1 MSRKLCIELW
11 NKSLPHKVL
20 SYKKEFNK
28 LVGNKYRQFRHKM
41 LKQIV
46 DSNENSPNEF
56 WRNIKKLKKE
66 NHTKIL
72 ALIFSLKNGLIL
84 KNVVILMRF

>member
-1 MSRKLCIELW
+1 
-11 NKSLPHKVL
+11 
-20 SYKKEFNK
+20 
-28 LVGNKYRQFRHKM
+28 M

-72 ALIFSLKNGLIL
+72 ALIFSLKNGLTIL
-84 KNVVILMRF
+84 ISL

>member
-1 MSRKLCIELW
+1 MSRKLCIEPW
-11 NKSLPHKVL
+11 NKSLRHKVL

-28 LVGNKYRQFRHKM
+28 LVRKKYRQFRHKM

-46 DSNENSPNEF
+46 DSNENSPDEF

-72 ALIFSLKNGLIL
+72 ALIFSLKNGLTIL
-84 KNVVILMRF
+84 ISL

>member
-1 MSRKLCIELW
+1 MSRKLCIEPW
-11 NKSLPHKVL
+11 NKSFRHIVL

-28 LVGNKYRQFRHKM
+28 LVRKKYRQFRHKM

-72 ALIFSLKNGLIL
+72 ALIFSLKNGLTIL
-84 KNVVILMRF
+84 ISL

>member
-1 MSRKLCIELW
+1 MSRKLCIEPW
-11 NKSLPHKVL
+11 NKSLGHKVL

-28 LVGNKYRQFRHKM
+28 LVRNKYRQFRHKM

-72 ALIFSLKNGLIL
+72 ALIFSLKNGLTIL
-84 KNVVILMRF
+84 ISL